1 MILGGGGLITKLCL
15 TLATPWTAAC
25 RGSLSMGFPR
35 QEYQSGM
42 PFPSPQFFP
51 LEKLTMKTISDSF
64 FQKQQNVVEKHSV
77 GEGVLSIKCN
87 MKKSCAMELLGI
99 LNTQDGGYTD
109 IHKTV

>member
-1 MILGGGGLITKLCL
+1 MFDFV
-15 TLATPWTAAC
+15 TLWTIAHQAP
-25 RGSLSMGFPR
+25 LSMGFPR

-51 LEKLTMKTISDSF
+51 LEKLPMKTISDSF

-77 GEGVLSIKCN
+77 GEGFLSMKRN
-87 MKKSCAMELLGI
+87 MKKSCVMELLGI

-109 IHKTV
+109 LHKTV